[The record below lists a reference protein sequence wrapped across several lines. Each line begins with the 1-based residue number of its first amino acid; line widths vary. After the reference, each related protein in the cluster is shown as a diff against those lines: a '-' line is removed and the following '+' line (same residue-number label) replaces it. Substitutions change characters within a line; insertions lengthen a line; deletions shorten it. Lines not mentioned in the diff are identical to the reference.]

1 MGDGG
6 EFIDR
11 LLDAHTVQDTATQ
24 DFCQAAPCRFPD
36 EKTLCEQF
44 ALPKESLSGE
54 STVHPEMWPHSLCLA
69 QGPEQQRAH
78 SCVER
83 EMKSTAK
90 ER

>member
-54 STVHPEMWPHSLCLA
+54 SRKSLSTPRCGHTL
-69 QGPEQQRAH
+69 
-78 SCVER
+78 CV
-83 EMKSTAK
+83 
-90 ER
+90 